1 MYYTALFSVSLS
13 NDSHLHLTL
22 YPTRITLG
30 GNLAD
35 IGGFRCY
42 CKPGQG
48 TNTTL
53 PCEKGGLT
61 KLLGKVGTGAGVLNT
76 GWCLCGSERIIWE
89 GRAVSSSGNG
99 SNSSGTSKSSSRNNN
114 TSSDSNSSNNSS
126 NSNSN
131 SSNNSNTSASGA
143 RVTALAPDETT
154 RAIVPSVGAVF
165 PPWPGGICLVT
176 APRRAPFRMT
186 VDMPSS
192 GYSLRF
198 LDVSRAPTQVS
209 GGMCV

>member
-1 MYYTALFSVSLS
+1 
-13 NDSHLHLTL
+13 
-22 YPTRITLG
+22 
-30 GNLAD
+30 LAE

-53 PCEKGGLT
+53 PWEKGGLT

-76 GWCLCGSERIIWE
+76 GWCLCGSERTIWE
-89 GRAVSSSGNG
+89 GRAVSSSSNG
-99 SNSSGTSKSSSRNNN
+99 SNSSGTSKSSSSSSSSNNN
-114 TSSDSNSSNNSS
+114 YTSSNSNSSNNSS
-126 NSNSN
+126 SNNSNSN
-131 SSNNSNTSASGA
+131 SNNNSNTSASGA

-176 APRRAPFRMT
+176 APRLAPSRMT
-186 VDMPSS
+186 IDMPSS